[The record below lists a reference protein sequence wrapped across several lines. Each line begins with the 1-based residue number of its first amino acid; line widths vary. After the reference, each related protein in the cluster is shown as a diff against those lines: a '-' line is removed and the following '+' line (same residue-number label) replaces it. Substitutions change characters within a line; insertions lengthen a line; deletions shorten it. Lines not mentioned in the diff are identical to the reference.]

1 MTATG
6 PEGHSSMP
14 FRFVTHLLKSR
25 LSVHL
30 VTRATETVSRDTS
43 ATFLT
48 LVGLLLYNT
57 PTAYQ
62 QIIEFSSSSCISA
75 GTTRLGRI
83 QSLQHYCINDC
94 LLA

>member
-30 VTRATETVSRDTS
+30 VTRATETGLKRHFCHLSVFGRFALVQHSNSLSTDNRVQLI
-43 ATFLT
+43 FLHLSWYYKT
-48 LVGLLLYNT
+48 WEDSELTALL
-57 PTAYQ
+57 
-62 QIIEFSSSSCISA
+62 
-75 GTTRLGRI
+75 
-83 QSLQHYCINDC
+83 H
-94 LLA
+94 